1 MSKELSEVIDKLGTS
16 FEEFK
21 AENDKRL
28 AAIETKGSA
37 DVVLSEKV
45 DKINADLGEL
55 SKMKTQLDAME
66 ASAGRLNGGGGG
78 DPEADK
84 AKAEHKAAFDQFF
97 RKGVDSNLRELEV
110 QAALT
115 TQSDPDGGFVVPEEM
130 DTEITRVLG
139 TVSAMRRLA
148 RVIPVGSATYK
159 KLHNV
164 GGASS
169 GWVGEEETRPETDTP
184 TLKQLDF
191 PTMELYANPAATQGM
206 LDDASFN
213 TESWLGEEV
222 GIEFAEQE
230 GVAFITGTGVKKP
243 RGILAYDTIANASY
257 AWGSLGFVV
266 SGASGAFVAAP
277 NGGDCLINLQHG
289 LRSGYRMNGTFLMN
303 DLTLAAIRLL
313 KDSNGAYIW
322 RAGLEPGAPETL
334 LGKPVEVDDTMPD
347 IAANSFSVAF
357 GDFNR
362 GYVITDRMGAR
373 VLRDP
378 YTNKPF
384 VHFYTT
390 KRVGGGVQDFAA
402 IKLLK
407 FSA

>member
-1 MSKELSEVIDKLGTS
+1 MSEELNKVIAKFGTS

-28 AAIETKGSA
+28 AEIEKKGSV
-37 DVVLSEKV
+37 DVLLTEKV

-55 SKMKTQLDAME
+55 SKIKAQLDALE
-66 ASAGRLNGGGGG
+66 ASAGRLNGGGG
-78 DPEADK
+78 DPEINK
-84 AKAEHKAAFDQFF
+84 AIAEHKAAFNTFF

-130 DTEITRVLG
+130 DSEITRVLG

-159 KLHNV
+159 KLHNI
-164 GGASS
+164 GGTSS
-169 GWVGEEETRPETDTP
+169 GWVGEEESRDETDTP
-184 TLKQLDF
+184 QLKQLDF
-191 PTMELYANPAATQGM
+191 PTMELYANPATTQGN
-206 LDDASFN
+206 LDDSVFN
-213 TESWLGEEV
+213 PEVWLAEEV
-222 GIEFAEQE
+222 GIEFSEQE
-230 GVAFITGTGVKKP
+230 GVSFITGNGVKKP
-243 RGILAYDTIANASY
+243 RGILGYPTIANANY
-257 AWGSLGFVV
+257 AWGSIGFVA

-277 NGGDCLINLQHG
+277 NGGDALIDLQHS
-289 LRSGYRMNGTFLMN
+289 LKSGYRMNGTFMMN
-303 DLTLAAIRLL
+303 DLTQAAVRKL
-313 KDSNGAYIW
+313 KDSDGAYLW
-322 RAGLEPGAPETL
+322 RPGLEADAPNTL
-334 LGKPVEVDDTMPD
+334 LGKPVETDDNMPD
-347 IAANSFSVAF
+347 IAANSLSIAF
-357 GDFNR
+357 GDFRR

-384 VHFYTT
+384 VNFYTT

-407 FSA
+407 FAA